1 MGMSQLLPMLLQKIM
16 SANKGPMSEQP
27 PGMTTPF
34 GMPGGGGGSTMPSVS
49 PQIQQMQQQ
58 MQNQAQIFG
67 QQPNATAASQQ
78 GPLQGPRNVRPGEV
92 GQTEWSTRSGKN
104 MAITEASVESFR
116 NAFQVGEQ
124 KNWNR
129 SAAQAEQLWQ
139 SYRSLNQALE
149 ETQDPKAKEAIKK
162 QLDAMMEDPKT
173 QKIMK
178 KAHQDPTS
186 AYGVG
191 LQRAMQQSKQE
202 AKEQAALEEVYS
214 KIQLQQQQAQAE
226 KQRAAQEASTAHLRD
241 VQAAQS
247 GQITPKVGAEL
258 QNKKDIVQMQVDQQK
273 DHWAK
278 WAQAESDRTK
288 AMIQMNNARIK
299 AMKDTK
305 GQDKA
310 IKYFQTQATE
320 LGKQLTDL
328 DKQQKDIQDNITK
341 VGTFG
346 DLIGHQGD
354 DLRARLPA
362 LAQRRQQ
369 IQQAIDQLNNKI
381 AITTQAGVI
390 QMPPADPAP
399 GVSQPPSGQ
408 ITVPN
413 DTIIVKPEDMQ

>member
-34 GMPGGGGGSTMPSVS
+34 GMPGGGGSTMPSVS
-49 PQIQQMQQQ
+49 PQVQQMQQQ

-124 KNWNR
+124 KNWDR

-226 KQRAAQEASTAHLRD
+226 RQRAAQEAATAHLRD

-247 GQITPKVGAEL
+247 GQVTPKVAAEL
-258 QNKKDIVQMQVDQQK
+258 QTKKDMVQMQVDQQK
-273 DHWAK
+273 QRWSDWVK
-278 WAQAESDRTK
+278 VESDRTA
-288 AMIQMNNARIK
+288 AMIKMNNARIA

-310 IKYFQTQATE
+310 IKYFQTQAGE
-320 LGKQLTDL
+320 LGKQLTDI
-328 DKQQKDIQDNITK
+328 DKQYKTIQDNIGK
-341 VGTFG
+341 IGTMSDMFTDKG
-346 DLIGHQGD
+346 DK
-354 DLRARLPA
+354 LRAELPA

-369 IQQAIDQLNNKI
+369 VQQAMDALNNKI
-381 AITTQAGVI
+381 AVVTQAGVI
-390 QMPPADPAP
+390 QPPAEPAA

-408 ITVPN
+408 VTVPS
-413 DTIIVKPEDMQ
+413 DTIVVKPEDMQ